1 MHDSDPRQSAENGQQ
16 SPVVTEAQ
24 TGEVGEQAVV
34 VTETDRR
41 IEMHKLTGVGPMYR
55 QIADDL
61 RQKIE
66 SGKLGH
72 GDQLPTELELREG
85 YEASRNTVRDAVKW
99 LIGRGLV
106 ETRPGQGTFVVQKID
121 PFVTSLGSTGSGV
134 GEGTAYYASQ
144 VEAERR
150 KATVSAPR
158 IEVKPGTEAAELHV
172 AENET
177 VVSRHQQRYIDG
189 TPWSLQT
196 SFYPMSFVNRGAV
209 NLIQAVDMPD
219 GVVKYLTKVLGI
231 KEIRWRDTIT
241 VRAPDATE
249 AAFFQL
255 PDDGRVAVVEI
266 RKTAFGASGEPLR
279 LTVTTY
285 PADRNKF
292 LIDVGDVPAADGLA
306 APLNEA
312 NAPASGSSGQE
323 RQG

>member
-1 MHDSDPRQSAENGQQ
+1 MPDPNPRQTAASGEKT
-16 SPVVTEAQ
+16 PVVTKA
-24 TGEVGEQAVV
+24 
-34 VTETDRR
+34 DRR
-41 IEMHKLTGVGPMYR
+41 IEMHKLTGPRPMYR

-66 SGKLGH
+66 SGELGH

-99 LIGRGLV
+99 LIGRSLV

-121 PFVTSLGSTGSGV
+121 PFVTALGSTGSGA

-158 IEVKPGTEAAELHV
+158 IEVKPGTEAAELQL
-172 AENET
+172 AESAP
-177 VVSRHQQRYIDG
+177 VVSRHQERYIDG

-196 SFYPMSFVNRGAV
+196 SFYPMTFVNRGAV

-219 GVVKYLTKVLGI
+219 GVVKYLAKVLGI
-231 KEIRWRDTIT
+231 KEVGWRDAIT
-241 VRAPDATE
+241 VRPPDSTE

-255 PDDGRVAVVEI
+255 PYDGRVAVVEI
-266 RKTAFGASGEPLR
+266 RKTAFDAWGEPLR

-292 LIDVGDVPAADGLA
+292 LVDVGEIPASAGLA
-306 APLNEA
+306 TPPVEA
-312 NAPASGSSGQE
+312 DATSSDNSLQGGQ
-323 RQG
+323 G